1 MSPRA
6 GPPPAGRAGRK
17 GGDVATFVR
26 CRMRSP
32 AAHGFAD
39 SIRASSR
46 VGLHPKAGH
55 MTASDLYA
63 AREII
68 SCQAGAIHT

>member
-1 MSPRA
+1 MRH
-6 GPPPAGRAGRK
+6 R
-17 GGDVATFVR
+17 FV
-26 CRMRSP
+26 
-32 AAHGFAD
+32 D

-46 VGLHPKAGH
+46 FGLHPKAGH

-68 SCQAGAIHT
+68 SCQEGAIHT